1 MKYLKHKTKKFLE
14 GRGFYIVLA
23 ACIAAVCVAAWS
35 AAATIS
41 SVEEDITS
49 SSDYNQQAEVS
60 SQKPPVSSMEEVL
73 QNVSDVSDT
82 RPPASSE
89 QKTSSENVS
98 SKTAV
103 TFTMPINGNVGKSFS
118 DSALQYSKTY
128 GDMRL
133 HLGVDLQAKEGTEV
147 KAAAGGTVTEVRDD
161 ALWGKT
167 VVIDHG
173 FGITVH
179 YCGLKNVTTQKGEKL
194 ASGTKIGEV
203 GIVPCECEDKP
214 HVHIAVVKNGK
225 YISPLELLAMKP

>member
-41 SVEEDITS
+41 SVEDDVTS
-49 SSDYNQQAEVS
+49 SSSYNQQTEVS
-60 SQKPPVSSMEEVL
+60 SQKPPVSSLEQVG

-82 RPPASSE
+82 RPPVSSE
-89 QKTSSENVS
+89 QKPSSSDVS
-98 SKTAV
+98 SKASV
-103 TFTMPINGNVGKSFS
+103 SFTMPINGNVGKGFS
-118 DSALQYSKTY
+118 DSNLQYSKTY

-147 KAAAGGTVTEVRDD
+147 KAAAGGTVTDIKDD
-161 ALWGKT
+161 SLWGKT

-173 FGITVH
+173 YGIVVH
-179 YCGLKNVTTQKGEKL
+179 YCGLKNITTQKGEKL
-194 ASGTKIGEV
+194 SAGTKIGEV
-203 GIVPCECEDKP
+203 GTVPCECEDHSHI
-214 HVHIAVVKNGK
+214 HVAVVKDGK